1 MKNCKLV
8 LKLSVL
14 TSILL
19 LAGCGQKGALFL
31 ETDSVEPNPASTAS
45 AALNPDGAVVAITG
59 A

>member
-1 MKNCKLV
+1 VKNCKLV

-31 ETDSVEPNPASTAS
+31 ETDSVEPSTAS
-45 AALNPDGAVVAITG
+45 AALNPVIGQ
-59 A
+59 